1 MFAGSVLRREENPR
15 FATTISPNEHYQEA
29 SGRPHEK
36 SGLVMPKLVSPR
48 LLLSVGRP
56 RVRAQ
61 PALVGE
67 LGMCLRGLER
77 PGGLVAER
85 CSLHAKFSDQHHGS
99 QRAAERI
106 HAPANFDDGP
116 R

>member
-1 MFAGSVLRREENPR
+1 MLRFQFKPNLRSPTERAGEPDVQP
-15 FATTISPNEHYQEA
+15 
-29 SGRPHEK
+29 
-36 SGLVMPKLVSPR
+36 LVMPKLVSPR